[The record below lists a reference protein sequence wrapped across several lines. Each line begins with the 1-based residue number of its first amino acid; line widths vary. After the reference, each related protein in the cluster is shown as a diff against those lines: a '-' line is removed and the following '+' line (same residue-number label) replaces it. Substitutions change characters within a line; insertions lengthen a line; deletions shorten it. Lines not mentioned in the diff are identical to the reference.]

1 MNKVSESKNSI
12 TIFGY
17 SDISNFIVDSFLKS
31 SNHYDITLI
40 VDQKDNSSNSSLVRT
55 SNQITLKKKNLS
67 DAHAINENDY
77 KNNLL
82 TILATND
89 TKLNILS
96 AALIKSTFS
105 TNNIY
110 CCINDVKYDELFNT
124 KGIEIFYPWNLPPKL
139 KHFWK

>member
-1 MNKVSESKNSI
+1 MNKVSKNKNRI

-17 SDISNFIVDSFLKS
+17 SDISNFIIESFLKS
-31 SNHYDITLI
+31 SENYDITLI
-40 VDQKDNSSNSSLVRT
+40 VDQKDNSSSSSLIRA
-55 SNQITLKKKNLS
+55 SNQITLKKENLN

-77 KNNLL
+77 KNNIL

-110 CCINDVKYDELFNT
+110 CCIHNVKYDELFNG
-124 KGIEIFYPWNLPPKL
+124 KGIEIFHPWDLPPKL

>member
-1 MNKVSESKNSI
+1 MN
-12 TIFGY
+12 
-17 SDISNFIVDSFLKS
+17 
-31 SNHYDITLI
+31 
-40 VDQKDNSSNSSLVRT
+40 
-55 SNQITLKKKNLS
+55 

-110 CCINDVKYDELFNT
+110 CCINNVKYDELFNG
-124 KGIEIFYPWNLPPKL
+124 KGIEIFHPWDLPPKL